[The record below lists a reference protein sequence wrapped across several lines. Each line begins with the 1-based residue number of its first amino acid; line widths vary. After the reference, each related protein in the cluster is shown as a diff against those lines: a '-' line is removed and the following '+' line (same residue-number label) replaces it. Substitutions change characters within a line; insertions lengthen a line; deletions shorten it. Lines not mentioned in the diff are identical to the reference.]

1 MAVVTVEGRLNATP
15 GPALHRGA
23 VSFIP
28 ETPFKQ
34 KVKSLRQRRT
44 TRRHFLATAASAVG
58 VAAAFPMTALAQ
70 QPVVLRMQSAW
81 SAKDIFHEYAL
92 DFAKKINDM
101 AGGRLRVDM
110 LPAGAM
116 LKPQDLL
123 DAVHRGVID
132 GCHAVPAYW
141 YGRNSAF
148 SLFGSGPA
156 LGMDANGFL
165 AWMRY
170 GGGMDLYVDLMHRQ
184 LNLNV
189 MPLLYGPM
197 PAQPLGWFKKPV
209 RSSADLK
216 GMKLRAD
223 GLAADLFREM
233 GAKMVAVPAQD
244 TAAAMKR
251 GELDAAGFSNA
262 STVRGLGLPDGA
274 QVCMLQ
280 SNHQPAEVFEV
291 LINRRKF
298 DALAPE
304 LRAIV
309 RHAAD
314 AASADLSWKALHRY
328 SADQAWLR
336 EQKKVQ
342 FHKTPP
348 EVLRAQMQAWEK
360 VIAQHSSN
368 PFFERVWQSQLAW
381 ARRTVGWL
389 RETAPDTAQAH
400 DFWLTGKN
408 ARPAK

>member
-1 MAVVTVEGRLNATP
+1 MPIDDKGGTVRAAATP
-15 GPALHRGA
+15 A
-23 VSFIP
+23 
-28 ETPFKQ
+28 T
-34 KVKSLRQRRT
+34 KSGRR
-44 TRRHFLATAASAVG
+44 RFLATAAGGAVAG
-58 VAAAFPMTALAQ
+58 FPMIALAQ
-70 QPVVLRMQSAW
+70 QPVVLRMQGAW
-81 SAKDIFHEYAL
+81 TAKDIFHEYAL

-116 LKPQDLL
+116 LKPQDLQE
-123 DAVHRGVID
+123 AVHRGVID

-141 YGRNSAF
+141 AGRNSAF

-156 LGMDANGFL
+156 LGMDGNGFL

-170 GGGMDLYVDLMHRQ
+170 GGGMDLYVDLVHRQ
-184 LNLNV
+184 LNINV
-189 MPLLYGPM
+189 VPLLYGPM
-197 PAQPLGWFKKPV
+197 PSQPLGWFKKPV
-209 RSSADLK
+209 RSGADLK

-223 GLAADLFREM
+223 GLVADLFREM
-233 GAKMVAVPAQD
+233 GAKMVTVRAQD
-244 TAAAMKR
+244 MAAAMKR
-251 GELDAAGFSNA
+251 GELDAVEFSNA
-262 STVRGLGLPDGA
+262 SAGRWLDLPDA
-274 QVCMLQ
+274 AKVCMLQ

-298 DALAPE
+298 DVLPPD

-328 SADQAWLR
+328 SEDQAWLR
-336 EQKKVQ
+336 DQKKVQ

-348 EVLRAQMQAWEK
+348 EVLRAQMLAWKK
-360 VIAQHSSN
+360 VVAQHSFS

-381 ARRTVGWL
+381 SRRTVGWL
-389 RETAPDTAQAH
+389 RETTPDTAIAH
-400 DFWLTGKN
+400 DFWLAEKT

>member
-1 MAVVTVEGRLNATP
+1 
-15 GPALHRGA
+15 
-23 VSFIP
+23 
-28 ETPFKQ
+28 
-34 KVKSLRQRRT
+34 
-44 TRRHFLATAASAVG
+44 
-58 VAAAFPMTALAQ
+58 MTALAQ
-70 QPVVLRMQSAW
+70 QPVVLRMQGAW
-81 SAKDIFHEYAL
+81 SANDIFHEYAL

-101 AGGRLRVDM
+101 SGGRLRVDM

-123 DAVHRGVID
+123 EAVHRGVID

-189 MPLLYGPM
+189 MPLIYGPM

-233 GAKMVAVPAQD
+233 GAKMVVVPAQD
-244 TAAAMKR
+244 MAAAMKR

-262 STVRGLGLPDGA
+262 STARRLGLPDGA
-274 QVCMLQ
+274 KVCMLQ
-280 SNHQPAEVFEV
+280 SNHRPAEVFEV
-291 LINRRKF
+291 LINRSKF
-298 DALAPE
+298 DALAPD

-328 SADQAWLR
+328 SGDQAWLR
-336 EQKKVQ
+336 EQEKVQ

-348 EVLRAQMQAWEK
+348 EVLRAQMQAWKK
-360 VIAQHSSN
+360 VVAQHSFS

-381 ARRTVGWL
+381 ARRTVDWL
-389 RETAPDTAQAH
+389 RETMPDTAQAH

-408 ARPAK
+408 AKPAK